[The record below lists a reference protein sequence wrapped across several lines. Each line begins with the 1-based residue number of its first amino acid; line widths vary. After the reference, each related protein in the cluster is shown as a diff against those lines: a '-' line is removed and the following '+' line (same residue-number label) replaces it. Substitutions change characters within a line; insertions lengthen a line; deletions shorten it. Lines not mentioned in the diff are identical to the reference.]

1 MKRCMYCGHENED
14 TSSTCSVCGNKLGVP
29 IPTVDAVVEEVSL
42 DEPKESAPD
51 AETADA
57 GAAEAEGVRQAPS
70 QEAAEALDEASD
82 EAMVTQEPAFA
93 GQTPVNE
100 QFAETTPGGQFTE
113 EESAPVRDDTPGF
126 GEDWR
131 QDVGRG
137 QTYGARR
144 QYEARQEERPE
155 ERPSR
160 DQYGSAGYGYR
171 QPQGQAGAQRDYGR
185 RESSG
190 GSKAFMVRARK
201 RVKSVTFFLM
211 SLSFTAML
219 ALNVYN
225 IYCGNALRNIKDANA
240 MLDHI
245 LGGSGRSFF
254 TQMLSELASQMV
266 SMIVNVQEIVAQL
279 GATVELSIAVVVL
292 IPNILFCLGLWLM
305 FFRTDTKRRQFPMGG
320 YTLTRV
326 MMALKFIIACLIQA
340 VGLVIAVYFVVV
352 SAQGS
357 SASVDSSLVQGVIV
371 LVVMIILSVF
381 VVMYYIQWMFCLKVV
396 KVNSKTGA
404 DPGRMP
410 GFLVFLSLLCTAACV
425 LLMIPMA
432 PNDYIGLAS
441 RAAAAA
447 YFLFSGLWVLTY
459 KIKVK
464 RG

>member
-14 TSSTCSVCGNKLGVP
+14 VAATCSVCGNKLGTS
-29 IPTVDAVVEEVSL
+29 IPTVDSVVEEVSL
-42 DEPKESAPD
+42 DETPETPEMPESPELIPETPED
-51 AETADA
+51 AE
-57 GAAEAEGVRQAPS
+57 AA
-70 QEAAEALDEASD
+70 D

-113 EESAPVRDDTPGF
+113 EEKEALQTDDTPGY

-144 QYEARQEERPE
+144 QYEAKKGSAPEVRPARE
-155 ERPSR
+155 
-160 DQYGSAGYGYR
+160 QYGSAGYGYR
-171 QPQGQAGAQRDYGR
+171 QGQAPQGREYGR
-185 RESSG
+185 RESAG

-201 RVKSVTFFLM
+201 RVKSLTFFLM
-211 SLSFTAML
+211 TLSFTAML
-219 ALNVYN
+219 ALNAYN
-225 IYCGNALRNIKDANA
+225 IYCGNAMRNIRDADS
-240 MLDHI
+240 MLANI
-245 LGGSGRSFF
+245 LGGSGRGFLA
-254 TQMLSELASQMV
+254 QMISELASQLV
-266 SMIVNVQEIVAQL
+266 SMVVNVQGIVTQL
-279 GATVELSIAVVVL
+279 GMTVELGIVVVVL
-292 IPNILFCLGLWLM
+292 VPNILFCLGLWLM

-320 YTLTRV
+320 YTLARV
-326 MMALKFIIACLIQA
+326 MMVLKFIIACLVLAI
-340 VGLVIAVYFVVV
+340 GLVIAVYFVVV

-357 SASVDSSLVQGVIV
+357 SSTVDSSLVQGIIV
-371 LVVMIILSVF
+371 LIVMIILSVF

-404 DPGRMP
+404 DPGKMP
-410 GFLVFLSLLCTAACV
+410 GFLVFLSLLCVAACV

-432 PNDYIGLAS
+432 PNDYIGLAARS
-441 RAAAAA
+441 AAAA
-447 YFLFSGLWVLTY
+447 YFLFSGLWVLIY

>member
-14 TSSTCSVCGNKLGVP
+14 AAATCSVCGNKLGVS
-29 IPTVDAVVEEVSL
+29 IPTVDSVVEEVSL
-42 DEPKESAPD
+42 DEA
-51 AETADA
+51 ADA
-57 GAAEAEGVRQAPS
+57 PTQADAAADQAADVTENAEADIN
-70 QEAAEALDEASD
+70 AAADD

-100 QFAETTPGGQFTE
+100 QFADTTPGGQFSE
-113 EESAPVRDDTPGF
+113 EERNPSQPDDTPGY

-144 QYEARQEERPE
+144 QYEAKRDSGAEGRPVRE
-155 ERPSR
+155 
-160 DQYGSAGYGYR
+160 QYGSAGYGYR
-171 QPQGQAGAQRDYGR
+171 QGQSQAPQTRDYGR

-201 RVKSVTFFLM
+201 RVKSVSFFLM

-219 ALNVYN
+219 VLNVYN
-225 IYCGNALRNIKDANA
+225 IYCGNALRNIKEADTMLAN
-240 MLDHI
+240 I
-245 LGGSGRSFF
+245 LGGTGRSFI
-254 TQMLSELASQMV
+254 TQMISELASQLV
-266 SMIVNVQEIVAQL
+266 SMVVNVQGIVTQL
-279 GATVELSIAVVVL
+279 GQTVELGIVVVVL
-292 IPNILFCLGLWLM
+292 VPNVLFCLGLWLM
-305 FFRTDTKRRQFPMGG
+305 FFRTDTKRRQFAMGG
-320 YTLTRV
+320 YTLARV
-326 MMALKFIIACLIQA
+326 MMVLKFIVACLVLAI
-340 VGLVIAVYFVVV
+340 GLVIAVYFVVV

-357 SASVDSSLVQGVIV
+357 SSTVDSSLVQGIIV
-371 LVVMIILSVF
+371 LVVMIIISVL

-410 GFLVFLSLLCTAACV
+410 GFLVFLSLLCVAACV

-432 PNDYIGLAS
+432 SNDYVGLAA
-441 RAAAAA
+441 RGAAAA
-447 YFLFSGLWVLTY
+447 YFLFSGLWVLLY
-459 KIKVK
+459 KILVK